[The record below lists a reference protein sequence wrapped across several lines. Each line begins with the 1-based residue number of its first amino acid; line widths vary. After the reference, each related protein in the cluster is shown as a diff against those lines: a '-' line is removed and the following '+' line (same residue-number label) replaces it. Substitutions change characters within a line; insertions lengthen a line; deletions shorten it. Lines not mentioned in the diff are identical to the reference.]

1 MRTTAFVCA
10 LLSGLAA
17 AAAQSANT
25 LAGMDA
31 YNHGD
36 VAAAYRLLNQKP
48 KQETR
53 RRRPISAIFSP
64 EGRESSPISGRLSDF
79 ITCQP
84 SRVTARE

>member
-1 MRTTAFVCA
+1 MRTTAFVGA

-36 VAAAYRLLNQKP
+36 VVTAYRLPNQEAKAGDAEA
-48 KQETR
+48 Q
-53 RRRPISAIFSP
+53 
-64 EGRESSPISGRLSDF
+64 
-79 ITCQP
+79 
-84 SRVTARE
+84 